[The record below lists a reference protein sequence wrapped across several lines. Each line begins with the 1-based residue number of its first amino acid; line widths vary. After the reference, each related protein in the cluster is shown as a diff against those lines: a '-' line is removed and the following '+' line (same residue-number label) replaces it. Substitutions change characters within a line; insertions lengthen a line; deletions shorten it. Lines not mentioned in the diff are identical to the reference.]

1 MSNEILKQR
10 LIFGK
15 SYTEIK
21 KLHPNEDLLQYKT
34 LEKCK
39 ENFHTNIVV
48 RIYKLFRSKVAN
60 ERKIKSNKHKN
71 PQNQK
76 DYVFTQYFNINEN
89 KIETSL
95 KIEFYNDVLKIY
107 NSQTKEAIQ
116 ENLTWIE
123 ENSHVNSDDKVCCYC
138 GVSEDV
144 LSTLYTSV
152 YSTCKT
158 KRNRGS
164 WFELDREDA
173 TRNNNNYSKD
183 NMVLSCYFCNNHKS
197 DVISSVDM
205 KEFFGE
211 KMYMFLMSKYNY
223 VISKI

>member
-10 LIFGK
+10 LIFEK

-48 RIYKLFRSKVAN
+48 RIYKLFHSKVAN
-60 ERKIKSNKHKN
+60 ERKIKSNNHKK
-71 PQNQK
+71 PQNKK
-76 DYVFTQYFNINEN
+76 DYVFAQYFNIKKN
-89 KIETSL
+89 KIEKSL
-95 KIEFYNDVLKIY
+95 KIEFYNDVINIY
-107 NSQTKEAIQ
+107 NKQTKEEIQ
-116 ENLTWIE
+116 ENLTWIKG
-123 ENSHVNSDDKVCCYC
+123 NNHVNPDNKVCCYC
-138 GVSEDV
+138 GVSEEV
-144 LSTLYTSV
+144 LSTLFTDEDYI
-152 YSTCKT
+152 CKT
-158 KRNRGS
+158 KRARGA

-197 DVISSVDM
+197 DVISSADM
-205 KEFFGE
+205 KEFFGK

-223 VISKI
+223 VISNK

>member
-34 LEKCK
+34 LEKCE

-48 RIYKLFRSKVAN
+48 RIYKLFRSQVAN
-60 ERKIKSNKHKN
+60 ERKIKSNNHKN

-107 NSQTKEAIQ
+107 NKQNK
-116 ENLTWIE
+116 L
-123 ENSHVNSDDKVCCYC
+123 
-138 GVSEDV
+138 
-144 LSTLYTSV
+144 
-152 YSTCKT
+152 
-158 KRNRGS
+158 
-164 WFELDREDA
+164 
-173 TRNNNNYSKD
+173 
-183 NMVLSCYFCNNHKS
+183 
-197 DVISSVDM
+197 
-205 KEFFGE
+205 
-211 KMYMFLMSKYNY
+211 LMHSINAP
-223 VISKI
+223 